1 MGSVQSKN
9 GHLAAARLAMASPQ
23 EGVAVGEDQGVAVG
37 EDQGGKQVMVLYGN
51 GIVLYCTILYYTVL
65 YCSILY
71 YTVLYCTIL
80 YRWWWG
86 L

>member
-1 MGSVQSKN
+1 MGSVQSKK
-9 GHLAAARLAMASPQ
+9 GHLASPQ
-23 EGVAVGEDQGVAVG
+23 EGEKFVDQGVAVG

-80 YRWWWG
+80 YRWWG